1 MNSNSVLFSP
11 GWRSSLRQRDVLLVF
26 IAGLILGGI
35 LTASVLWALSGL
47 AAPIEPDVRHIALIV
62 IAGAGALREAKLLHI
77 PLPQNARQIPQ
88 DVLQIR
94 PRLGAMQFGF
104 ELGTGVRT
112 YVSSSAPYV
121 LALGLVLSHLHVGTA
136 VAVGA
141 AFGLGRALS
150 AAMQYWSR
158 HPSWN
163 AHVATRLPWITN
175 TPPISILAAMV
186 VAAT

>member
-26 IAGLILGGI
+26 IAGLVLGGM
-35 LTASVLWALSGL
+35 LTSSVLWALSGL
-47 AAPIEPDVRHIALIV
+47 AAPIEPDVRHIVLIV
-62 IAGAGALREAKLLHI
+62 IAGAGVLREANLLRI

-88 DVLQIR
+88 DVLR
-94 PRLGAMQFGF
+94 TRLRLGAMRFGF

-121 LALGLVLSHLHVGTA
+121 VALGLVVSHLHFGTA
-136 VAVGA
+136 LTVGV
-141 AFGLGRALS
+141 AFGTGRALS

-163 AHVATRLPWITN
+163 AHAATRMPWITN
-175 TPPISILAAMV
+175 ATSISILAAMV